1 MQPPQILTPPNSNG
15 GAAGVVDAPSHVR
28 IYRVWKGTNEFLLHG
43 RLIFGPD
50 VKYTLITIFL
60 IVAPI
65 AIFCVFVARKLVEHP
80 YRSGYSIPIIVIV
93 HTVFVLITLL
103 LTAARDPGI
112 VPRNAHAPE
121 PDEYDECGNF
131 YSEQSPQRRLPR
143 TKDVIV
149 NGISIKIKY
158 CDTCKLYRPP
168 RCFHC
173 SVCDNCVERFD
184 HHCPWVGQCIGLKA
198 YKIDSLFYGKHLLV
212 HKVACET
219 QRTEI
224 GRHDDE
230 VTNLE
235 CSFASLLICTLLQ
248 RNYRFYYM
256 FIFSTTLLCLNVH
269 GFCWAY
275 VKCIMDSEEIS
286 IWKALMKTPA
296 SIALIIYTSISV
308 WFVGGLTV
316 FHTYLISENQS
327 TYENYKNHYD
337 RQVNPY
343 NKGIVYNFKEIFCSI
358 IPPSKNNF
366 RSKVTIPKDPS
377 DSSERK
383 GVESLISLMKKTR
396 GDLEF
401 GKPDYDE
408 VYEVQNDSIDGF
420 INEDEVGNCSEF
432 SDISVDLIKMLH
444 TEGGERLVAS
454 FLRDNLWERSSRRLD
469 LGNKIVDSIHQ
480 VGESKRNTTHSA
492 IDSATHS
499 AIDSATHS
507 ATTSATDIAIHSATD
522 IATDTATDSASGS
535 VGSIIRDK
543 FKDVS

>member
-1 MQPPQILTPPNSNG
+1 MHSPRAPTPSNLNG
-15 GAAGVVDAPSHVR
+15 GATEVSGAPSHVR
-28 IYRVWKGTNEFLLHG
+28 TYRVWKGSNEFLLHG

-184 HHCPWVGQCIGLKA
+184 HHCPWVGQCIGL
-198 YKIDSLFYGKHLLV
+198 
-212 HKVACET
+212 
-219 QRTEI
+219 
-224 GRHDDE
+224 
-230 VTNLE
+230 
-235 CSFASLLICTLLQ
+235 